1 MSRTS
6 VLLFAMSL
14 LLVGCPQEEEEEGPL
29 TLTLADANNYVFSG
43 TMDIT
48 PYEVQELTDIT
59 IDWSLLTEDLQTHPL
74 DPEVDI
80 NTSACV
86 VFRYLS
92 NDEVEIG
99 LSENSLEQADVALY
113 VFTDVTGRTS
123 VNLSEHT
130 LFGTDVDVE
139 TYFELAYGETW
150 MITLT
155 TGDTPGV
162 GTRMAAFL
170 TPTAE
175 SEVTEVV
182 LANDSTVVYVETD
195 MTSLTKPTAL
205 ATDEM
210 TLDWGGLTTDSQGNP
225 VSQGDIDQVMIGV
238 YNSLDASDLEENLL
252 DLEYVHDGMWYLD
265 LESGGTSADLTELTD
280 NDGGAFPGFS
290 TSGTWMLALR
300 CTTCPN
306 PAPPFL
312 TIVEV
317 VEATE

>member
-6 VLLFAMSL
+6 ALLLALSL
-14 LLVGCPQEEEEEGPL
+14 LLVGCPEEEEENGTFELAL
-29 TLTLADANNYVFSG
+29 TDDNNYVFAGS
-43 TMDIT
+43 MDVT
-48 PYEVQELTDIT
+48 PYEVAELTDIT
-59 IDWSLLTEDLQTHPL
+59 IDWSQLTEDLQTHEM

-80 NTSACV
+80 NTSAVV
-86 VFRYLS
+86 VFRYLT

-99 LSENSLEQADVALY
+99 LSENTLEQADVALY

-150 MITLT
+150 MVTLT

-182 LANDSTVVYVETD
+182 LQNDSTVVYVDTD
-195 MTSLTKPTAL
+195 MTSLTQPAVADGYDGTI
-205 ATDEM
+205 
-210 TLDWGGLTTDSQGNP
+210 DWGGLTTDSQGNAI
-225 VSQGDIDQVMIGV
+225 SQGDIDQVMVGV
-238 YNSLDASDLEENLL
+238 YESLDAAGL
-252 DLEYVHDGMWYLD
+252 
-265 LESGGTSADLTELTD
+265 
-280 NDGGAFPGFS
+280 
-290 TSGTWMLALR
+290 
-300 CTTCPN
+300 
-306 PAPPFL
+306 
-312 TIVEV
+312 
-317 VEATE
+317 